1 MRHITRSV
9 HQNITRQGSQTVT
22 KPSILGPISVIELAG
37 PILIIGAHRAAHY
50 NNYSL
55 GVLGCG
61 ILSALWLVMPV
72 TFLLYITF
80 KVTRIKLIIF
90 MNSGCTLG
98 IMGVTSSVAV
108 VRMKGP

>member
-1 MRHITRSV
+1 MR
-9 HQNITRQGSQTVT
+9 
-22 KPSILGPISVIELAG
+22 PAYL
-37 PILIIGAHRAAHY
+37 Y
-50 NNYSL
+50 NHSL
-55 GVLGCG
+55 GVLGYG

-98 IMGVTSSVAV
+98 IMGVTSSIAV
-108 VRMKGP
+108 VRIKGP